1 MTFKVQNLPDFL
13 DAELLNKLR
22 RAMGAELI
30 DPITDLQIGV
40 LTLDEILGTTGQDVD
55 INEVDFSDDGTF
67 LFQGRRVIL
76 HIRDVRSYGHELT
89 MPKYHLANCKT
100 LQQMWETNR
109 SERYVV
115 STRQDGVFQ
124 LKTSE
129 DGGSSW
135 IDREKVLDVCK
146 NCLTTLNWDLYKST
160 SKNQRIIVFNDF
172 KLKTFFD
179 RYPGSPLTYAP
190 KHTDLTAPINTYP
203 SNFAE
208 ISKAHR
214 ESVKW
219 RCEECKADLS
229 DIGSRKYLHVH
240 HLDGIKSNNKQS
252 NLKALCIDCHS
263 KQDHHNHIGN
273 NPDLAAY
280 KAIKNKKSKGFRVL

>member
-1 MTFKVQNLPDFL
+1 VTFKIQHLPNFL
-13 DAELLNKLR
+13 DVEPLNKLR

-30 DPITDLQIGV
+30 APITNLQIKV

-55 INEVDFSDDGTF
+55 INEVEFSEDSTF

-76 HIRDVRSYGHELT
+76 HIRDVQSYGHELT
-89 MPKYHLANCKT
+89 MPKYHLANCRT
-100 LQQMWETNR
+100 LQQMWERHR

-129 DGGSSW
+129 DGGNSW

-146 NCLTTLNWDLYKST
+146 NCLTTLNWDSYKNS
-160 SKNQRIIVFNDF
+160 SQNQRAAVFEDF
-172 KLKTFFD
+172 KLKTFFN

-190 KHTDLTAPINTYP
+190 MHSDVTAPINTYS
-203 SNFAE
+203 SNFTE

-219 RCEECKADLS
+219 VCDECKADLS
-229 DIGSRKYLHVH
+229 EARFHKFLHVH
-240 HLDGIKSNNKQS
+240 HIDGMKNNNKQS
-252 NLKALCIDCHS
+252 NLKALCIECHS
-263 KQDHHNHIGN
+263 KQDHHNHLGN

-280 KAIKNKKSKGFRVL
+280 KATKNNKSNGFRVL